1 MSRALAMNV
10 GRIRFPI
17 RVGKGQP
24 GSGIRFGFRWPVG
37 PLARRRPTRTL
48 RRPTRPFVF
57 SDPRASRWPTRG
69 CVGRPGLLR
78 FPIRGCVG
86 RPAFPDTTVGPLV
99 AVKCVHPMCPLA
111 CIQTVVVL
119 RRKFDFDL
127 TGSDFNKCNEMFLHL
142 SCPSVLLGVGASIF
156 NCGWQ
161 QHSDTRCSRR
171 FSPFAPGILVFM
183 FCATCQ

>member
-1 MSRALAMNV
+1 MNV

-86 RPAFPDTTVGPLV
+86 RPAFPDTTVGR
-99 AVKCVHPMCPLA
+99 CRC
-111 CIQTVVVL
+111 
-119 RRKFDFDL
+119 
-127 TGSDFNKCNEMFLHL
+127 
-142 SCPSVLLGVGASIF
+142 
-156 NCGWQ
+156 CGL
-161 QHSDTRCSRR
+161 CAALCY
-171 FSPFAPGILVFM
+171 APGHLAATSISSSAQLTPEDSPLHEVPPALLPISLCFVFRL
-183 FCATCQ
+183 FPFSGGAQPGGKKKTTPPP